1 MIQFNRRLLEGNVDQ
16 ASHWDQV
23 YRTNGPDQVSWFQ
36 PEARLSL
43 ELIQHVAPSRDS
55 AIIDVGAGASTL
67 VDGLVNAGYRAV
79 TVLDLSVAALDQAQS
94 RLPDGGRSVVWQHAD
109 VLTIELPAG
118 AFDVWHDRAV
128 FHFLTDA
135 ADRARYVAQVRHA
148 VKPGGFVLVATFA
161 EDGPMRCSGLDVAR
175 YSPETLH
182 GEFGNDFRL
191 MESRREEHSTPWG
204 ASQKFTYCLCR
215 YEPQASSREA
225 A

>member
-1 MIQFNRRLLEGNVDQ
+1 MDQ
-16 ASHWDQV
+16 ASHWERV
-23 YRTNGPDQVSWFQ
+23 YRTKGPDQVSWFQ

-43 ELIQHVAPSRDS
+43 ELIQQAAPARDS

-67 VDGLVNAGYRAV
+67 VDGLVTAGYGDI
-79 TVLDLSVAALDQAQS
+79 TVLDLSVTALAQAQT
-94 RLPDGGRSVVWQHAD
+94 RLSHAGRSVVWHHAD
-109 VLTIELPAG
+109 VLTVELPAA

-148 VKPGGFVLVATFA
+148 IRPGGFALVATFA
-161 EDGPMRCSGLDVAR
+161 EDGPTRCSGLDVAR

-182 GEFGNDFRL
+182 NEFGNDFHL
-191 MESRREEHSTPWG
+191 VESRREEHSTPWG
-204 ASQKFTYCLCR
+204 APQIFTYCLCR
-215 YEPQASSREA
+215 YEPQALLRRA